1 MRCILRVFQ
10 IGVGSFFYYNV
21 RPDPLQTALKQNRRK
36 NNGLANRRNSRLAR
50 ESCAMKNKTVWY
62 LTRQTIIF
70 IKDKRIKRI
79 SAPGAYNP
87 GIHIIQGVG
96 LPV

>member
-1 MRCILRVFQ
+1 
-10 IGVGSFFYYNV
+10 
-21 RPDPLQTALKQNRRK
+21 
-36 NNGLANRRNSRLAR
+36 
-50 ESCAMKNKTVWY
+50 MKNKTVWY